1 MDGQQ
6 KIEKD
11 AKALLAQVKKGKSWT
26 SLDGVKHIP
35 LLVDDTIVGN
45 LWKDANL
52 QALKIGVYWIT
63 RCCVKI
69 ELIDKQEA
77 VGMLWLNEQ
86 N

>member
-1 MDGQQ
+1 MNEQQ

-11 AKALLAQVKKGKSWT
+11 AKALLAQAKKGKSWT
-26 SLDGVKHIP
+26 SLDGVKHFP

-45 LWKDANL
+45 LWKDVD
-52 QALKIGVYWIT
+52 LKSSKIDVYWIT
-63 RCCVKI
+63 RCCVKV
-69 ELIDKQEA
+69 ELVDKKEA